1 MTMVL
6 NLETGEELWFSCSP
20 EEAVVCA
27 YNQSRHLTWSYDY
40 RMAKKSKRVRVN
52 YRLRPDVKERA
63 KKSKTGKT
71 VSCGNFAAV
80 V

>member
-6 NLETGEELWFSCSP
+6 NLETGEELWFRSCSP

-27 YNQSRHLTWSYDY
+27 YNQSRHHNNRSYDY
-40 RMAKKSKRVRVN
+40 RM
-52 YRLRPDVKERA
+52 A